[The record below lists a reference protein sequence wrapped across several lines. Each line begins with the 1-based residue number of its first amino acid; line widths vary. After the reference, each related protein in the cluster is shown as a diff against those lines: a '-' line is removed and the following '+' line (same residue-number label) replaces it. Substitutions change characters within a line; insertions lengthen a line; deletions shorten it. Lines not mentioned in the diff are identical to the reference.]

1 MGKRISRK
9 QKDKIDRKVVQEF
22 NINKL
27 KRCPFCSSTNI
38 EIHGDSGLCNNC
50 RGMWEE

>member
-9 QKDKIDRKVVQEF
+9 QKDKIDRKVVQAF
-22 NINKL
+22 DINKL

-38 EIHGDSGLCNNC
+38 EIHGDSGLCNYC
-50 RGMWEE
+50 REIWEE